1 MRFSRLMVTQV
12 IASAGAK
19 GRKFVWT
26 IPFGRSHGSIM
37 ANGLRFREVEHTADR
52 AFTVRGNDL
61 AELFVQAARALRA
74 IQGQPDTQETVSR
87 EVELSGVDRET
98 LLVNWLN
105 EILYLQDVHKESY
118 SRFQMAAISGTFLR
132 ASLHGEPNASIR
144 RSIKAV
150 TFHGLKIERLADG
163 WEATI
168 VVDV

>member
-1 MRFSRLMVTQV
+1 M
-12 IASAGAK
+12 
-19 GRKFVWT
+19 
-26 IPFGRSHGSIM
+26 
-37 ANGLRFREVEHTADR
+37 
-52 AFTVRGNDL
+52 
-61 AELFVQAARALRA
+61 AELFELAACALCA
-74 IQGQPDTQETVSR
+74 IQGQPTDTQETVSR
-87 EVELSGVDRET
+87 EVEVSGVDRET

-118 SRFQMAAISGTFLR
+118 SRFQVGAISDNFLR

-150 TFHGLKIERLADG
+150 TFHGLKIERLPDG